1 MSNDKFRDLKIGDK
15 VFVYFHENLNI
26 GHKIKEVLVTNI
38 QGSVT
43 YPNLINDRFYTALN
57 QRKITIDT
65 ISVSFILLDS
75 HTQKENQ
82 TFSISFVEGKSRRGL
97 VYTGFLTIEDALEF
111 AEEVKEGKLK
121 RLKSEIDELE
131 SNFDKLLTFFKK

>member
-1 MSNDKFRDLKIGDK
+1 MGNDKFRDLKIGDK

-43 YPNLINDRFYTALN
+43 YPNLT
-57 QRKITIDT
+57 QREIKIDT
-65 ISVSFILLDS
+65 ISVSFILLDGR
-75 HTQKENQ
+75 TQKEKQ
-82 TFSISFVEGKSRRGL
+82 TFSISFEEDNSRRGI

-111 AEEVKEGKLK
+111 AEDLKEGKLK
-121 RLKSEIDELE
+121 KLKSEIDELE

>member
-43 YPNLINDRFYTALN
+43 DLFFLS

-75 HTQKENQ
+75 NTQKENQ
-82 TFSISFVEGKSRRGL
+82 TFSISFVEGKSRRGI

>member
-43 YPNLINDRFYTALN
+43 YPNLT

-65 ISVSFILLDS
+65 ISVSFILLDGR
-75 HTQKENQ
+75 TQEAKQ

>member
-43 YPNLINDRFYTALN
+43 YPNLP

-65 ISVSFILLDS
+65 IGVSFILLDS

-82 TFSISFVEGKSRRGL
+82 TFSISFVEGKSRRGI

>member
-43 YPNLINDRFYTALN
+43 YPNLP
-57 QRKITIDT
+57 QRKIRIDT

-75 HTQKENQ
+75 HTQKEKQ
-82 TFSISFVEGKSRRGL
+82 TFSISFGEDKSRRGL

>member
-43 YPNLINDRFYTALN
+43 YPNLP
-57 QRKITIDT
+57 QRKIRIDT

-75 HTQKENQ
+75 HTQKEKQ
-82 TFSISFVEGKSRRGL
+82 TFSISFGEDKSRRGL

-131 SNFDKLLTFFKK
+131 SNYDKLLTFFKK

>member
-43 YPNLINDRFYTALN
+43 YPNLP

-82 TFSISFVEGKSRRGL
+82 TFSISFVEGKSRRGI

>member
-43 YPNLINDRFYTALN
+43 YPNLT
-57 QRKITIDT
+57 QREIKIDT
-65 ISVSFILLDS
+65 ISVSFILLDG
-75 HTQKENQ
+75 HTQKEKQ
-82 TFSISFVEGKSRRGL
+82 TFSISFEEDNSRRGI

-111 AEEVKEGKLK
+111 AEDLKEGKLK
-121 RLKSEIDELE
+121 KLKSEIDELE

>member
-43 YPNLINDRFYTALN
+43 YPNLP

-75 HTQKENQ
+75 HTQKEKQ
-82 TFSISFVEGKSRRGL
+82 TFSISFGEDKSRRGL

-131 SNFDKLLTFFKK
+131 SNYDKLLTFFKK

>member
-43 YPNLINDRFYTALN
+43 YPNLN

-82 TFSISFVEGKSRRGL
+82 TFSISFVEGKSRRGI

>member
-1 MSNDKFRDLKIGDK
+1 MGNDKFRDLKIGDK

-38 QGSVT
+38 QGYVK
-43 YPNLINDRFYTALN
+43 YPNLTQKI
-57 QRKITIDT
+57 ITIDT
-65 ISVSFILLDS
+65 ISVSFVLLNGQV
-75 HTQKENQ
+75 QKENQ
-82 TFSISFVEGKSRRGL
+82 TFSISFEEDKSRRGT
-97 VYTGFLTIEDALEF
+97 VYTGFLTIEDVLEF